1 MLPDSVQRAAYQ
13 TGASPLAGI
22 HRQLND
28 RRIVIIAIVLEPQD
42 PSF

>member
-1 MLPDSVQRAAYQ
+1 MLPDGVQRAAYQ

-28 RRIVIIAIVLEPQD
+28 RRIVIIGIVLEPQD